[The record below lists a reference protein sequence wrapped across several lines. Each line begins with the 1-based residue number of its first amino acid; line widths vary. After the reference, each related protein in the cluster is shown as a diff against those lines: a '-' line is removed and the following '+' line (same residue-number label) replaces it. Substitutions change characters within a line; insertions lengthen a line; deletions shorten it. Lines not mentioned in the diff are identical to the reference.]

1 MAVTRTLLQRKKATL
16 ARASLKRCR
25 CVRPL
30 GWVIP
35 SYSSLLF
42 LFLFLIDRPFFGSIK
57 RSGDLKLHIVFWF
70 VSRGEKNRLST
81 SFLLTT
87 TDNEKKT
94 WQLFFHFPSFSIR
107 SFRPSRWSPAAPSQ
121 RSAWRRRGSWAGSP
135 SRLFLGV
142 WENEFERRS
151 VSFFFPS
158 FFALRNFSL

>member
-70 VSRGEKNRLST
+70 VPG
-81 SFLLTT
+81 
-87 TDNEKKT
+87 EKKT
-94 WQLFFHFPSFSIR
+94 GFQLP
-107 SFRPSRWSPAAPSQ
+107 
-121 RSAWRRRGSWAGSP
+121 
-135 SRLFLGV
+135 
-142 WENEFERRS
+142 
-151 VSFFFPS
+151 FFF
-158 FFALRNFSL
+158 